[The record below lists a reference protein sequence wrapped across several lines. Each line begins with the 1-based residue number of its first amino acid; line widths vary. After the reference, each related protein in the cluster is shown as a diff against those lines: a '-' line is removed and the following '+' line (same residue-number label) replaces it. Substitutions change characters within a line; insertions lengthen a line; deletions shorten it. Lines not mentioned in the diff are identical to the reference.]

1 MWNERYA
8 SDEYFYG
15 TEPNTFLA
23 EHAEG
28 LIPLVRSCPLQG
40 RLCSDSQGP
49 RSPEW
54 ATRAGP
60 TSA

>member
-8 SDEYFYG
+8 SDEYVYG

-28 LIPLVRSCPLQG
+28 LIPLVRS
-40 RLCSDSQGP
+40 
-49 RSPEW
+49 
-54 ATRAGP
+54 
-60 TSA
+60 